1 MPSLRALCPRHGFGV
16 SHIRLASLLLE
27 RADGGG
33 VLAVVAA
40 RVVTATATVILVVV
54 ALSVVVAVVEVI
66 MIAVA
71 ASISRRILVSRTI
84 GVAATLAS
92 IPVALALEGACVLT
106 LSALKDALAAAG
118 EMLGVTRGDVNH
130 LGDFGKEGVGDGAI
144 GLHVPEEVLCS
155 VAQEAD
161 IAKLVVASVGNA
173 RLVRVTVVEV
183 RLGFLVDAGQLL
195 QGGLGLGGALI
206 DNGLE
211 LALSAFKVLEIG
223 KGYALLV
230 WR

>member
-1 MPSLRALCPRHGFGV
+1 M
-16 SHIRLASLLLE
+16 SHIGLASLLFE

-40 RVVTATATVILVVV
+40 RVVTGTATVILVVV
-54 ALSVVVAVVEVI
+54 AVFVVVAVVEVI
-66 MIAVA
+66 IVA
-71 ASISRRILVSRTI
+71 AAASMSRCILVSWTI

-92 IPVALALEGACVLT
+92 IPVALALEGAGVLT

-118 EMLGVTRGDVNH
+118 KMLGVTRGDINH
-130 LGDFGKEGVGDGAI
+130 LGDFGKEGVGEGPI
-144 GLHVPEEVLCS
+144 GLHMPEEVLGS

-161 IAKLVVASVGNA
+161 IAKLVVAFVGNA
-173 RLVRVTVVEV
+173 RLVRITVVEV
-183 RLGFLVDAGQLL
+183 RLGFLVDACQLL
-195 QGGLGLGGALI
+195 QGGLGLGDALV

-211 LALSAFKVLEIG
+211 LALSAFKVLDIG

>member
-1 MPSLRALCPRHGFGV
+1 MG
-16 SHIRLASLLLE
+16 
-27 RADGGG
+27 
-33 VLAVVAA
+33 
-40 RVVTATATVILVVV
+40 TATVILVVV
-54 ALSVVVAVVEVI
+54 AGFVVLTVVEVI
-66 MIAVA
+66 IVA
-71 ASISRRILVSRTI
+71 AATSISRRILVSRTI

-92 IPVALALEGACVLT
+92 IPVALALEGAGVLT
-106 LSALKDALAAAG
+106 LSALKDALAAAR

-130 LGDFGKEGVGDGAI
+130 LGDFGKEGVGEGAI
-144 GLHVPEEVLCS
+144 SLHVPEEVLSS

-161 IAKLVVASVGNA
+161 IAKLVVAFVGNA
-173 RLVRVTVVEV
+173 RLVRITVVEV

-206 DNGLE
+206 DDGLG
-211 LALSAFKVLEIG
+211 LALSAFGFLEIG